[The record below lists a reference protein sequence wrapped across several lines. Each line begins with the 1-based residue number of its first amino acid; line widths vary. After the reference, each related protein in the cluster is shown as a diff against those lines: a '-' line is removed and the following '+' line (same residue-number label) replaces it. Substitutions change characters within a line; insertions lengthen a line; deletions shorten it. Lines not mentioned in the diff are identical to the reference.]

1 MPITYVFKISI
12 AIDQIPQFRETLE
25 KRIQALK
32 PRQLNQFQVQAV
44 VFQATNQTA
53 IHQYLHS
60 DYSSTCFS
68 LIEPSTPQ
76 QEIKVLTGDIG
87 LASLQRRI
95 LDGEKKALQL
105 DLIGSAFKLGDFQIK
120 IGTITQNS
128 SNRGLLVEISYCA
141 SNNNDAYGVIIEFV
155 ESHLGLSN
163 SYEMLSNYV
172 KRKAPTANYTPED
185 TIIQYYDHFNS
196 LRSQT
201 SQLRSQ
207 IN

>member
-1 MPITYVFKISI
+1 MPITYLFKLPIT
-12 AIDQIPQFRETLE
+12 IDQIPQLRETLE
-25 KRIQALK
+25 KRIQSLK

-44 VFQATNQTA
+44 MFQASSQTT
-53 IHQYLHS
+53 IQQFLHS
-60 DYSSTCFS
+60 DFSSTCFS
-68 LIEPSTPQ
+68 LIEPQSSG

-105 DLIGSAFKLGDFQIK
+105 DLIGSAFKLGDFYIK
-120 IGTITQNS
+120 IGAVTQNS

-155 ESHLGLSN
+155 DSHLGLSN
-163 SYEMLSNYV
+163 SHEMLTSFV
-172 KRKAPTANYTPED
+172 KKKPPQANYTPED
-185 TIIQYYDHFNS
+185 TIVQYYEHFNS

-201 SQLRSQ
+201 AQIRSH
-207 IN
+207 